1 MNNIIIPFRAN
12 LLESGTPSFA
22 NTKSLSFDGVD
33 DYVSCGNITELDNVT
48 SATWSIWSNSLITT
62 SYHYLMSCY
71 SGGFKQYLFKQ
82 STNKLDIFL
91 SDASGSL
98 RLCNT
103 INFTFTVGVW
113 YHVAIV
119 YDETE
124 VSNADKVKVYIDGAL
139 QSNTVT
145 GFALTS
151 LYVSK
156 GLATEIGKAGG
167 FTSNQYNGNLDEVC
181 ILDRA
186 ATPTEIVTLSTA
198 PTVSLTDLNPIA
210 WYRNGDN
217 GSWKS
222 PQWLIPNNENF
233 AANKVSNYSL
243 DFDGVDDYVNCGDS
257 NDFSFGNGVTDSPF
271 SISFWTKIQPTTATT
286 TVFIGKDSGGSSRE
300 YAIGMFSGARKIRFF
315 IKNQGGNN
323 QQSVDSTNG
332 LLDNT
337 WYNVICTYD
346 GSGGN
351 NAADGMNIYIN
362 GSQEILST
370 VIKNAYT
377 AMNNT
382 TAPLTIGKYVASA
395 SQLLGNLDE
404 VSVYN
409 TELSAADALAVYNS
423 GQPTTISGATA
434 HYKMGENATLLTNW
448 TVPDEVGS
456 NTGTSVNMNVF
467 DRVGEAPNSSNNA
480 LSLNMDEVDR
490 VTDVPT

>member
-1 MNNIIIPFRAN
+1 MYGYGYRYN
-12 LLESGTPSFA
+12 SGLVIGAGGGAPFA
-22 NTKSLSFDGVD
+22 NISSLSFDGVD

-91 SDASGSL
+91 SDSGGSL

-124 VSNADKVKVYIDGAL
+124 VSNSDKVKVYIDGVL
-139 QSNTVT
+139 QSNTVA

-156 GLATEIGKAGG
+156 GNPTEIGKAGG

-186 ATPTEIVTLSTA
+186 VTPTEIVTLSTA
-198 PTVSLTDLNPIA
+198 PTVDLTDLNPIA

-243 DFDGVDDYVNCGDS
+243 DFDGVDDFIDC
-257 NDFSFGNGVTDSPF
+257 GNGTDLQITGALTLSV
-271 SISFWTKIQPTTATT
+271 WTKLSSSVGSQSCI
-286 TVFIGKDSGGSSRE
+286 ISKDNGSSQR
-300 YAIGMFSGARKIRFF
+300 AFSLWGIITNKPVFYIWNGGA
-315 IKNQGGNN
+315 N
-323 QQSVDSTNG
+323 
-332 LLDNT
+332 
-337 WYNVICTYD
+337 YNVGGTTNIADDTWHHVAVVYVPSTSLRIYVD
-346 GSGGN
+346 GILEGTNTTSIPASIN
-351 NAADGMNIYIN
+351 NA
-362 GSQEILST
+362 SQNLYLGQFASSLFEFKGLMDSVSIFNSDQSSNILS
-370 VIKNAYT
+370 I
-377 AMNNT
+377 
-382 TAPLTIGKYVASA
+382 
-395 SQLLGNLDE
+395 
-404 VSVYN
+404 YN
-409 TELSAADALAVYNS
+409 GGVPN
-423 GQPTTISGATA
+423 TISGATA
-434 HYKMGENATLLTNW
+434 HYKMGEDSTFSGGVW
-448 TVPDEVGS
+448 TVPDSVGS
-456 NTGTSVNMNVF
+456 NTGTSANMTIE
-467 DRVGEAPNSSNNA
+467 DRIGEAPNSTSNA
-480 LSLNMDEVDR
+480 VSFNMDEVDR
-490 VTDVPT
+490 VNDTP